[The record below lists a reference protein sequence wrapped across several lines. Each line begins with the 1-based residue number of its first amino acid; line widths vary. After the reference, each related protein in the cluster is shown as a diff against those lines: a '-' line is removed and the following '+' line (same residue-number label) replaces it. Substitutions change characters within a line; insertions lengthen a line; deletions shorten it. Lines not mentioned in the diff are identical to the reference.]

1 MAIPTTRRSLSSS
14 YSSSSMLLLLAAALF
29 PAAYAQFVAPPTDL
43 TATKGYLDI
52 PVRYKKV
59 PNGVCETDPNVKSF
73 SGYVDVE
80 ENEHIFFWFFEA
92 RNEEPEKAPLTVWIN
107 GEEDLCPGSSSMIGL
122 FQENGPCGID
132 SNGKVYNNPYSWSNA
147 SNMLYIDQP
156 TQTGFSY
163 SIPVPGYVDS
173 DTGDI
178 ITLPN
183 NTCPDYAKDSSC
195 GTYSYPNVT
204 LTANSTDAAAPNFY
218 RALQGFMGAFP
229 QYSREKFHFTT
240 ESYGG
245 HYGPVFNEYIEKQ
258 NKNLAPGA
266 KEIKLESVMIG
277 NGWYDPIIQYQAY
290 YNFTVYPGNTYD
302 YLPYNASITSL
313 LYNNLYGPGN
323 CLDQLLDCAAHG
335 AINEICS
342 TADTFCANHV
352 ESIYDNYLGRDEY
365 DFREL
370 VPDPFPYSFYIN
382 YLNTPSIQTAIG
394 AYVNFT
400 ESNNAVYLAF
410 SSTGDDGRRS
420 NTTQDVA
427 SLLAQNISVVM
438 YAGDADYNCNWL
450 GGEAVAI
457 SVDAPGFQEAGYTNI
472 STSDGIVHGQVR
484 QAGKFAFVRV
494 YESGHEVPFYQPELA
509 LEMFRRVISG
519 RDVATGKH
527 SVVLSEE
534 GYRTVGEEKSTYRE
548 GNGTVQWKVLSP
560 DTTYNTTLNGP
571 NVTPA
576 ASSGSKKKM
585 QKRRFKPVAGG
596 V

>member
-1 MAIPTTRRSLSSS
+1 MAIPTTRRSPSS
-14 YSSSSMLLLLAAALF
+14 SSSSMMLLIAAALLL

-43 TATKGYLDI
+43 TSTKGYLDI

-107 GEEDLCPGSSSMIGL
+107 GGPGSSSMIGL

-183 NTCPDYAKDSSC
+183 NTCPDYAMDSSC
-195 GTYSYPNVT
+195 GTYSYPNLT

-245 HYGPVFNEYIEKQ
+245 HYGPVFNEYIEQQ

-290 YNFTVYPGNTYD
+290 YNFTVSPGNTYN
-302 YLPYNASITSL
+302 YLPYNTTITSL

-323 CLDQLLDCAAHG
+323 CLDQLLSCASHPS
-335 AINEICS
+335 INEICS
-342 TADTFCANHV
+342 TADSFCANHV
-352 ESIYDNYLGRDEY
+352 ESIYDTYLNRDEY

-370 VPDPFPYSFYIN
+370 TPDPFPYSFYIN
-382 YLNTPSIQTAIG
+382 YLNTPTIQSAIG
-394 AYVNFT
+394 AYVNYT

-410 SSTGDDGRRS
+410 SSTGDDGRRA
-420 NTTQDVA
+420 NTTQDIA
-427 SLLAQNISVVM
+427 SLLAQNITVVM

-450 GGEAVAI
+450 GGEAVAFSI
-457 SVDAPGFQEAGYTNI
+457 HYPGFEKAGYTNV

-484 QAGKFAFVRV
+484 QADKFAFVRV
-494 YESGHEVPFYQPELA
+494 YESGHEVPFYQPVLA
-509 LEMFRRVISG
+509 LEMFKRVISG
-519 RDVATGKH
+519 RDVATGMY
-527 SVVLSEE
+527 SVGKSKE

-548 GNGTVQWKVLSP
+548 GNGTVQWKVLGP

-571 NVTPA
+571 NVTPV
-576 ASSGSKKKM
+576 ASSGSMEKKKRKM
-585 QKRRFKPVAGG
+585 QKRRFKPVAGW

>member
-1 MAIPTTRRSLSSS
+1 MAIPTTRRSLFSSS
-14 YSSSSMLLLLAAALF
+14 SSSSSMLLLLTAALL

-43 TATKGYLDI
+43 TSTKGYLDI

-107 GEEDLCPGSSSMIGL
+107 GGPGSSSMIGL

-132 SNGKVYNNPYSWSNA
+132 SNGKVYNSPYSWSNA

-323 CLDQLLDCAAHG
+323 CLDQLLDCAAHP

-509 LEMFRRVISG
+509 LEMFRRVVSG

-527 SVVLSEE
+527 SVVLSEV
-534 GYRTVGEEKSTYRE
+534 YRTVGEEKSTYRE

>member
-1 MAIPTTRRSLSSS
+1 MAIPTTPRSLSS
-14 YSSSSMLLLLAAALF
+14 SSSSMLLLLAAALL
-29 PAAYAQFVAPPTDL
+29 PVAYAQFVAPPTDL

-107 GEEDLCPGSSSMIGL
+107 GGPGSSSMIGL

-204 LTANSTDAAAPNFY
+204 LTANSTEAAAPNFY

-245 HYGPVFNEYIEKQ
+245 HYGPVFNEYIEQQ

-323 CLDQLLDCAAHG
+323 CLDQLLDCAAHP

-596 V
+596 I